1 MSRVCYVISCGQSSR
16 VSASSTTHI
25 LPLSLVSRKSV
36 VLLSLS
42 LPLCSLS
49 LSRSPCSAA
58 TLGPRDSVTH
68 NSFNEVYK
76 LELLSGEEGYKS
88 MSEDRER
95 KEIDRHAC
103 VRSCCHESGGDA
115 VEKSSAPRPSN
126 CRCLLALRSEEEWQE
141 KTRMPVT
148 LLSNYS
154 QRIKGRVLWRLI
166 YHQTPALVM
175 ISSRCAFSVS
185 HV

>member
-1 MSRVCYVISCGQSSR
+1 MWSIVAS
-16 VSASSTTHI
+16 VSVKHHTHPAFVPCFQEI
-25 LPLSLVSRKSV
+25 RCTSV
-36 VLLSLS
+36 SLS